1 MIDSKDSKIR
11 KRDYDVIE
19 MKSEIYEIST
29 MFKHMMIKN
38 KYSSQNSTDS
48 PKVKDPD
55 TTVTANKNL
64 PACGILNM
72 I

>member
-1 MIDSKDSKIR
+1 
-11 KRDYDVIE
+11 
-19 MKSEIYEIST
+19 
-29 MFKHMMIKN
+29 MMIKN